1 MRFKHGFVCLFYYTY
16 INPQGQESNNIN
28 DEQRIVFVDVC
39 VGGGCVCVYYVRV
52 QQRI

>member
-1 MRFKHGFVCLFYYTY
+1 MLFKHCFVCLFYYTC
-16 INPQGQESNNIN
+16 INPQGQESGNMN

-39 VGGGCVCVYYVRV
+39 VGGCVCVYYVRV